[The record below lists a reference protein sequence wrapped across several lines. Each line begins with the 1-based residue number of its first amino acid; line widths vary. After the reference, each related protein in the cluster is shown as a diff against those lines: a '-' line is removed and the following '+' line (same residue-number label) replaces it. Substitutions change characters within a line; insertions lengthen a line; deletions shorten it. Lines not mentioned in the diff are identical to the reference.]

1 METAIST
8 LSQLPETK
16 QQIEVFAS
24 QLENGLINGQIIA
37 SDLLRFQKAMEKVF
51 EKIKPTLIEN
61 ALNEISQYEKNS
73 VIKGSEFSIVEA
85 GVKYDYS
92 ECNDIEYNTLTTQIE
107 AIKSTLK
114 DRETF
119 LKAIKEPLQM
129 IDENS
134 GEVYTI
140 YPPKKT
146 STTTLKVT
154 FK

>member
-16 QQIEVFAS
+16 QQIETFAYS
-24 QLENGLINGQIIA
+24 LEQGLNNGQIIA

-61 ALNEISQYEKNS
+61 ALNEISQYEKNT

-92 ECNDIEYNTLTTQIE
+92 NCNDLEYNMLNTQLE
-107 AIKSTLK
+107 CLKSTLK

-119 LKAIKEPLQM
+119 LKSIKEPLQI
-129 IDENS
+129 IDETS

-146 STTTLKVT
+146 SSTTLKVT

>member
-16 QQIEVFAS
+16 QQIETFAYS
-24 QLENGLINGQIIA
+24 LEQGLNNGQIIA

-61 ALNEISQYEKNS
+61 ALNEISNYEKNA

-92 ECNDIEYNTLTTQIE
+92 ECNDVEHNKFTTQIE
-107 AIKSTLK
+107 ALKSALK

-119 LKAIKEPLQM
+119 LKAIKAPMQM

-140 YPPKKT
+140 NPPKKT
-146 STTTLKVT
+146 SSTTLKVT

>member
-16 QQIEVFAS
+16 QQIETFAHS
-24 QLENGLINGQIIA
+24 LEKGLNNGQIIA

-92 ECNDIEYNTLTTQIE
+92 NCNDPVYNEHFQNLE
-107 AIKSTLK
+107 NAKERLK
-114 DRETF
+114 ERETF
-119 LKAIKEPLQM
+119 LKCIKEPM
-129 IDENS
+129 HFINEDT
-134 GEVYTI
+134 GEALTL

-146 STTTLKVT
+146 SSTTLKVS

>member
-16 QQIEVFAS
+16 KQIEVFAS
-24 QLENGLINGQIIA
+24 QLEQGLVNGQIVA

-85 GVKYDYS
+85 GVKYDFS
-92 ECNDIEYNTLTTQIE
+92 DCNDLEYNTLSIQLE
-107 AIKSTLK
+107 ALKSTLK

-119 LKAIKEPLQM
+119 LKSIKEPLQL
-129 IDENS
+129 IDETS
-134 GEVYTI
+134 GECYTI

>member
-16 QQIEVFAS
+16 QQIETFAYS
-24 QLENGLINGQIIA
+24 LEQGLNNGQIVA

-61 ALNEISQYEKNS
+61 ALNEISNYEKNA

-92 ECNDIEYNTLTTQIE
+92 ECNDVEHNTLTTQIE
-107 AIKSTLK
+107 ALKRTLK

-119 LKAIKEPLQM
+119 LKAIKAPMQM

-140 YPPKKT
+140 CPPKKT
-146 STTTLKVT
+146 SSTTLKVT

>member
-16 QQIEVFAS
+16 QQIETFAYS
-24 QLENGLINGQIIA
+24 LEQGLNNGQIIA

-61 ALNEISQYEKNS
+61 ALNEISQYEKNA
-73 VIKGSEFSIVEA
+73 VIKGSKFSIVEA

-92 ECNDIEYNTLTTQIE
+92 NCNDLKYIVLNTQLE
-107 AIKSTLK
+107 CLKSALK

-146 STTTLKVT
+146 SSTTLKVT

>member
-16 QQIEVFAS
+16 QQIETFAYS
-24 QLENGLINGQIIA
+24 LEQGLNNGQIVA

-61 ALNEISQYEKNS
+61 ALNEISQYEKNT

-92 ECNDIEYNTLTTQIE
+92 NCNDLEYNMLTIQLE
-107 AIKSTLK
+107 ALKSTLK

-119 LKAIKEPLQM
+119 LKSIKEPLQM

-146 STTTLKVT
+146 SSTTLKVT

>member
-16 QQIEVFAS
+16 QQIETFAYS
-24 QLENGLINGQIIA
+24 LEQGLNNGQIIA

-61 ALNEISQYEKNS
+61 ALNEISNYEKNA

-92 ECNDIEYNTLTTQIE
+92 NCNDLEYNKLTLQIE
-107 AIKSTLK
+107 ALKSTLK

-119 LKAIKEPLQM
+119 LKAIKEPMQM

-146 STTTLKVT
+146 SSTTLKVT

>member
-16 QQIEVFAS
+16 QQIETFAYS
-24 QLENGLINGQIIA
+24 LEQGLNNGQIIA

-61 ALNEISQYEKNS
+61 ALNEISQYEKNA

-92 ECNDIEYNTLTTQIE
+92 GCNDLEYNVLNTQIE
-107 AIKSTLK
+107 ALKSTLK

-119 LKAIKEPLQM
+119 LKSIKAPMQI
-129 IDENS
+129 IDETS

-146 STTTLKVT
+146 SSTTLKVT

>member
-16 QQIEVFAS
+16 KQIETFAHS
-24 QLENGLINGQIIA
+24 LEQGLINGQIIA

-61 ALNEISQYEKNS
+61 ALNEISNFEKNPI
-73 VIKGSEFSIVEA
+73 IKGSEFSIVEA

-92 ECNDIEYNTLTTQIE
+92 DCNDLEYNTLSIQLE
-107 AIKSTLK
+107 ALKSTLK
-114 DRETF
+114 ERETF
-119 LKAIKEPLQM
+119 LKSIKQPMQM

-134 GEVYTI
+134 GEVFTI
-140 YPPKKT
+140 YPPKKS

>member
-16 QQIEVFAS
+16 QQIETFAYS
-24 QLENGLINGQIIA
+24 LEQGLINGQIIA

-61 ALNEISQYEKNS
+61 ALNEISKFEKNA

-92 ECNDIEYNTLTTQIE
+92 ECNDIEYNSLTIQIE
-107 AIKSTLK
+107 ALKSTLK
-114 DRETF
+114 ERETF
-119 LKAIKEPLQM
+119 LKAIKAPMQM
-129 IDENS
+129 IDATS

-146 STTTLKVT
+146 SSTTLKVT

>member
-16 QQIEVFAS
+16 QQIETFAYS
-24 QLENGLINGQIIA
+24 LEQGLNNGQIIA

>member
-16 QQIEVFAS
+16 QQIETFAYS
-24 QLENGLINGQIIA
+24 LEQGLNNGQIVA

-92 ECNDIEYNTLTTQIE
+92 NCNDIEYNTLTIQLE
-107 AIKSTLK
+107 ALKSTLK

-119 LKAIKEPLQM
+119 LKSIKEPLQM
-129 IDENS
+129 IDETS

-146 STTTLKVT
+146 SSTTLKVT

>member
-16 QQIEVFAS
+16 QQIETFAYS
-24 QLENGLINGQIIA
+24 LEQGLNNGQIIA

-61 ALNEISQYEKNS
+61 ALNEISQYEKNTI
-73 VIKGSEFSIVEA
+73 IKGSEFSIVEA

-92 ECNDIEYNTLTTQIE
+92 NCNDLEYNMLNTQLE
-107 AIKSTLK
+107 ALKSTLK

-119 LKAIKEPLQM
+119 LKSIKQPLQM

-146 STTTLKVT
+146 SSTTLKVT

>member
-16 QQIEVFAS
+16 QQIETFAYS
-24 QLENGLINGQIIA
+24 LEQGLNNGQIVA

-61 ALNEISQYEKNS
+61 ALNEISQYEKNT

-92 ECNDIEYNTLTTQIE
+92 NCNDLEYNMLNTQLE
-107 AIKSTLK
+107 ALKSTLK

-119 LKAIKEPLQM
+119 LKSIKEPLQM
-129 IDENS
+129 IDKNS
-134 GEVYTI
+134 GEVYSV

-146 STTTLKVT
+146 SSTTLKVT

>member
-16 QQIEVFAS
+16 KQIEVFAS
-24 QLENGLINGQIIA
+24 QLENGLINGLIIPT
-37 SDLLRFQKAMEKVF
+37 DLLRFQKAMEKVF
-51 EKIKPTLIEN
+51 EKIKPTLIES
-61 ALNEISQYEKNS
+61 AISEVEHYEKNA

-92 ECNDIEYNTLTTQIE
+92 DCNDPVYNEHLHNLEIAKE
-107 AIKSTLK
+107 RLK
-114 DRETF
+114 ERETF
-119 LKAIKEPLQM
+119 LKCIKEPM
-129 IDENS
+129 HFINDDT
-134 GEVYTI
+134 GEALTL

>member
-16 QQIEVFAS
+16 QQIETFAYS
-24 QLENGLINGQIIA
+24 LEQGLNNGQIVA

-51 EKIKPTLIEN
+51 DKIKPTLIEN
-61 ALNEISQYEKNS
+61 ALNEISKFEKNA

-92 ECNDIEYNTLTTQIE
+92 ECNDIEYNMLNTQLE
-107 AIKSTLK
+107 ALKSTLK

-119 LKAIKEPLQM
+119 LKSIKAPMQM
-129 IDENS
+129 IDKNS
-134 GEVYTI
+134 GEVYSV

-146 STTTLKVT
+146 SSTTLKVT

>member
-16 QQIEVFAS
+16 KQIETFAYS
-24 QLENGLINGQIIA
+24 LEQGLINGQIVA

-61 ALNEISQYEKNS
+61 ALQEISQYEKNTS
-73 VIKGSEFSIVEA
+73 IKGTEFSIVEA

-92 ECNDIEYNTLTTQIE
+92 DCNDLEYNTLTIQIE
-107 AIKSTLK
+107 ALKSTLK

-119 LKAIKEPLQM
+119 LKAIKQPIQM
-129 IDENS
+129 IDETS
-134 GEVYTI
+134 GECYTI

>member
-16 QQIEVFAS
+16 QQIETFAYS
-24 QLENGLINGQIIA
+24 LEQGLNNGQIIA

-61 ALNEISQYEKNS
+61 ALNEISKFEKNA

-92 ECNDIEYNTLTTQIE
+92 ECNDIEYNMLTIQIE
-107 AIKSTLK
+107 ALKSTLK

-119 LKAIKEPLQM
+119 LKAIKAPMQM

-140 YPPKKT
+140 CPPKKT
-146 STTTLKVT
+146 SSTTLKVT

>member
-16 QQIEVFAS
+16 HQIEVFAS
-24 QLENGLINGQIIA
+24 QLENGLNNGQIVA

-92 ECNDIEYNTLTTQIE
+92 DCNDLEYNMLNTQLE
-107 AIKSTLK
+107 ALKSTLK

-119 LKAIKEPLQM
+119 LKSIKEPLQM
-129 IDENS
+129 IDETS

-140 YPPKKT
+140 YSPKKT
-146 STTTLKVT
+146 SSTTLKVT

>member
-16 QQIEVFAS
+16 KQIEVFAS
-24 QLENGLINGQIIA
+24 QLENGLINGQIIPT
-37 SDLLRFQKAMEKVF
+37 DLLRFQKAMEKVF
-51 EKIKPTLIEN
+51 EKIKPTLIES
-61 ALNEISQYEKNS
+61 AISEVEHYEKNPI
-73 VIKGSEFSIVEA
+73 IKGSEFSIVEA

-92 ECNDIEYNTLTTQIE
+92 DCNDLEYNSLSIQLE

-119 LKAIKEPLQM
+119 LKSIKEPMQM

-134 GEVYTI
+134 GEIYTV

>member
-16 QQIEVFAS
+16 KQIETFAYS
-24 QLENGLINGQIIA
+24 LEQGLINGQIIA

-61 ALNEISQYEKNS
+61 ALNEISKFEKNS

-92 ECNDIEYNTLTTQIE
+92 DCNDLEYNSLSIQLE
-107 AIKSTLK
+107 ALKSTLK

-119 LKAIKEPLQM
+119 LKSIKQPLQV
-129 IDENS
+129 IDETS
-134 GEVYTI
+134 GECYTV

>member
-16 QQIEVFAS
+16 QQIETFAYS
-24 QLENGLINGQIIA
+24 LEQGLINGQIIA

-61 ALNEISQYEKNS
+61 ALNEISNFEKNP

-107 AIKSTLK
+107 ALKSTLK

-119 LKAIKEPLQM
+119 LKSIKQPMQM

-134 GEVYTI
+134 GEVFTI
-140 YPPKKT
+140 YPPKKS

>member
-16 QQIEVFAS
+16 QQIETFAYS
-24 QLENGLINGQIIA
+24 LEQGLNNGQIVA

-61 ALNEISQYEKNS
+61 ALNEISKFEKNA

-92 ECNDIEYNTLTTQIE
+92 ECNDIEYNMLNTKLE
-107 AIKSTLK
+107 ALKSTLK

-119 LKAIKEPLQM
+119 LKSIKQPLQM
-129 IDENS
+129 IDETS

-146 STTTLKVT
+146 SSTTLKVT

>member
-16 QQIEVFAS
+16 QQIETFAHS
-24 QLENGLINGQIIA
+24 LEQGLINGQIIA

-61 ALNEISQYEKNS
+61 ALNEISNFEKNPI
-73 VIKGSEFSIVEA
+73 IKGSEFSIVEA

-92 ECNDIEYNTLTTQIE
+92 DCNDLEYNSLSIQLE
-107 AIKSTLK
+107 ALKSTLK

-119 LKAIKEPLQM
+119 LKSIKQPMQM

-134 GEVYTI
+134 GEVFTI
-140 YPPKKT
+140 YPPKKS

>member
-16 QQIEVFAS
+16 QQIETFAYS
-24 QLENGLINGQIIA
+24 LEQGLNNGQIIA

-92 ECNDIEYNTLTTQIE
+92 NCNDIEYNTLNTQLE

-119 LKAIKEPLQM
+119 LKAIKAPMQM

-140 YPPKKT
+140 CPPKKT
-146 STTTLKVT
+146 SSTTLKVT

>member
-16 QQIEVFAS
+16 QQIETFAHS
-24 QLENGLINGQIIA
+24 LEQGLNNGQIIA

-61 ALNEISQYEKNS
+61 ALNEISQYEKNT

-92 ECNDIEYNTLTTQIE
+92 NCNDPVYNEHFQTLE
-107 AIKSTLK
+107 NAKERLK
-114 DRETF
+114 ERETF
-119 LKAIKEPLQM
+119 LKCIKEPM
-129 IDENS
+129 HFITED
-134 GEVYTI
+134 GEAITL

-146 STTTLKVT
+146 SSTTLKVT

>member
-16 QQIEVFAS
+16 QQIETFAYS
-24 QLENGLINGQIIA
+24 LEQGLNNGQIIA
-37 SDLLRFQKAMEKVF
+37 SDLLRFQKAIEKVF

-61 ALNEISQYEKNS
+61 ALNEISNYEKNA

-92 ECNDIEYNTLTTQIE
+92 ECNDVEHNKLTTQIE
-107 AIKSTLK
+107 ALKSTLK

-119 LKAIKEPLQM
+119 LKAIKAPMQM

-140 YPPKKT
+140 CPPKKT

>member
-16 QQIEVFAS
+16 QQIETFAYS
-24 QLENGLINGQIIA
+24 LEQGLNNGQIIA

-61 ALNEISQYEKNS
+61 ALNEISNYEKNA

-92 ECNDIEYNTLTTQIE
+92 ECNDVEHNTLTTQIE
-107 AIKSTLK
+107 AIKSALK
-114 DRETF
+114 NRETF
-119 LKAIKEPLQM
+119 LKAIKAPMQM

-140 YPPKKT
+140 CPPKKT
-146 STTTLKVT
+146 SSTTLKVT

>member
-16 QQIEVFAS
+16 QQIETFAHS
-24 QLENGLINGQIIA
+24 LEQGLNNGQIIA

-61 ALNEISQYEKNS
+61 ALNEISNYEKNA

-92 ECNDIEYNTLTTQIE
+92 DCNDLEYNKLTTQLE
-107 AIKSTLK
+107 ALKSTLK

-119 LKAIKEPLQM
+119 LKSIKEPLQM

-146 STTTLKVT
+146 SSTTLKVT

>member
-16 QQIEVFAS
+16 QQIETFAYS
-24 QLENGLINGQIIA
+24 LEQGLINGQIIA

-61 ALNEISQYEKNS
+61 ALNEISQYEKNA

-92 ECNDIEYNTLTTQIE
+92 ECNDVEYNSLTIQIE
-107 AIKSTLK
+107 ALKSTLK

-119 LKAIKEPLQM
+119 LKAIKAPMQM

-140 YPPKKT
+140 CPPKKT
-146 STTTLKVT
+146 SSTTLKVT

>member
-16 QQIEVFAS
+16 KQIEVFAN
-24 QLENGLINGQIIA
+24 QLEQGLVKGQIVA

-92 ECNDIEYNTLTTQIE
+92 DCNDLEYNTLSIQLE
-107 AIKSTLK
+107 ALKSTLK

-119 LKAIKEPLQM
+119 LKSIKEPLQL
-129 IDENS
+129 IDETS
-134 GEVYTI
+134 GECYTI

>member
-16 QQIEVFAS
+16 QQIETFAYS
-24 QLENGLINGQIIA
+24 LEQGLNNGQIIA

-61 ALNEISQYEKNS
+61 ALNEISKFEKNA

-92 ECNDIEYNTLTTQIE
+92 ECNDVEHNKLTLQIE
-107 AIKSTLK
+107 DLKSTLK

-119 LKAIKEPLQM
+119 LKAIKAPLQM

-146 STTTLKVT
+146 SSTTLKVT

>member
-1 METAIST
+1 METAINT

-16 QQIEVFAS
+16 KQIEVFAS
-24 QLENGLINGQIIA
+24 QLENGLINGQIVA

-61 ALNEISQYEKNS
+61 ALNEISKFEKNA

-92 ECNDIEYNTLTTQIE
+92 DCNDPVYNEHLHNLETAKE
-107 AIKSTLK
+107 RIKE
-114 DRETF
+114 RETF
-119 LKAIKEPLQM
+119 LKCIKEPM
-129 IDENS
+129 HFINDDT
-134 GEVYTI
+134 GEAFTV
-140 YPPKKT
+140 YPPKKS

>member
-16 QQIEVFAS
+16 HQIEVFAS
-24 QLENGLINGQIIA
+24 QLENGLNNGQIIA

-92 ECNDIEYNTLTTQIE
+92 NCNDPVYNEHFQNLE
-107 AIKSTLK
+107 NAKERLK
-114 DRETF
+114 ERETF
-119 LKAIKEPLQM
+119 LKCIKEPM
-129 IDENS
+129 HFINEDT
-134 GEVYTI
+134 GEAITL

-146 STTTLKVT
+146 SSTTLKVT

>member
-16 QQIEVFAS
+16 KQIETFAYS
-24 QLENGLINGQIIA
+24 LEQGLINGQIIA

-61 ALNEISQYEKNS
+61 ALNEISNFEKNPI
-73 VIKGSEFSIVEA
+73 IKGSEFSIVEA

-92 ECNDIEYNTLTTQIE
+92 DCNDIEYNMLTTQIE
-107 AIKSTLK
+107 ALKSTLK

-119 LKAIKEPLQM
+119 LKSIKQPMQM

-134 GEVYTI
+134 GEVFTI